1 MKRLT
6 TFLLPLAFALAA
18 SVALGQPAALPDDP
32 RFDQEVEFA
41 TGQDGESLGAMVA
54 ALARSVGLTPIV
66 DQVPDRTI
74 RYDIGE
80 PKPFRQVWDLVLRL
94 NDLTYV
100 LQEND
105 VVVVGTEDALAS
117 LLEPAPEPEEEPAPV
132 SRRFYD
138 VNGAPDDVASLVTTA
153 VADVQAEPLPGTN
166 SIVVTATDEEHAQV
180 RDVLD
185 RYDTVAEE
193 AEAAPE
199 PEVEAEPA
207 PQRVRRFYDVN
218 AQPDQI
224 VTLLSRTVPEAE
236 AQTLPG
242 TNSIAV
248 VATEEHHADVE
259 NVLARFDPERPEGPA
274 PADLVQRVYPLSNAQ
289 ASDLATVLQQQAT
302 AAIGDAAEG
311 AEGDGDADADAPG
324 GLSVTADERTN
335 SLVVTATAAVHENI
349 AELLPELD
357 VPQPQV
363 SIQVRIQE
371 VNRRVVDSFG
381 LDVTAASGNFAAS
394 LLGGGLDFIFDA
406 QQAVSGLNIGATLD
420 ALESQGLSRRV
431 DDSTLTVLN
440 NGTGR
445 MQAGGR
451 IEIQFP
457 SNDGELATRT
467 IEFGVIIEVSPR
479 IASDGSVILDVSAE
493 VSDILVP
500 LSEGGIPERIDFST
514 REVTS
519 TVSLRPG
526 QTVLLSGLLQN
537 SFSRTESRVP
547 ILGDI
552 PILGALFGTTSVEDD
567 NTEILL
573 VVNAD
578 VID

>member
-18 SVALGQPAALPDDP
+18 SIALGQPAPLPDDP
-32 RFDQEVEFA
+32 RFDQTVEFS

-66 DQVPDRTI
+66 DEVPERTI

-94 NDLTYV
+94 NDLTYA

-117 LLEPAPEPEEEPAPV
+117 FLAPAPEEEPAPRT
-132 SRRFYD
+132 RRFYD
-138 VNGAPDDVASLVTTA
+138 VNGVPGDVASLVTTA

-166 SIVVTATDEEHAQV
+166 SIVVTATADEHAQV

-185 RYDTVAEE
+185 RYDTVVEE
-193 AEAAPE
+193 AEPE
-199 PEVEAEPA
+199 PEVEPEVEPA
-207 PQRVRRFYDVN
+207 PQRVRRFYEVN
-218 AQPDQI
+218 AQPDQV
-224 VTLLSRTVPEAE
+224 VTLLNRTVPEAE

-242 TNSIAV
+242 TNSVAV
-248 VATEEHHADVE
+248 VATEEQHANVE
-259 NVLARFDPERPEGPA
+259 DVLARFDPVQPEGPA
-274 PADLVQRVYPLSNAQ
+274 PADLVQRVYPLSNAEAAQ
-289 ASDLATVLQQQAT
+289 LATVLQQQAT
-302 AAIGDAAEG
+302 LAVGDAA
-311 AEGDGDADADAPG
+311 AEGQAEGETPDQDQGAFT
-324 GLSVTADERTN
+324 VTADPRTN
-335 SLVVTATAAVHENI
+335 SLVVTATAKVHENI

-371 VNRRVVDSFG
+371 VNRRVTDNFG

-406 QQAVSGLNIGATLD
+406 QRAVSGLNIGATLD

-467 IEFGVIIEVSPR
+467 IEFGVIIEVTPR

-547 ILGDI
+547 VLGDI
-552 PILGALFGTTSVEDD
+552 PILGALFGTTTVEDD

-573 VVNAD
+573 IVNAD